1 MKPLRLSIKNFMNHK
16 SGDLD
21 LSTIQSALIVGKT
34 RNNDRISNGVGKS
47 TVFSAIEWVL
57 YNKVY
62 KSKLESVVR
71 DGSKK
76 CLVEFDFELE
86 NRTYRIHRS
95 RSDKGSTSLYL
106 YEKVGEIF
114 ESITQQT
121 PTQTEAKIAEIIKL
135 SHKAFQYSV
144 LFRQADLTGLSE
156 DGGSENKGTDRK
168 NLLKE
173 PMNLMRYS
181 KMEKAAQDNLKLEKN
196 ELAKIDAIISVLGS
210 PEDEK
215 TNAESLLNNCNIELS
230 NLINSLQLQKT
241 NLSSKKSELDEL
253 SAAIAASDSN
263 TQIILDNEKKS
274 LQKLERDLAATIAEH
289 SSLNKSFAQ
298 KQLKI
303 KEYSEQLSDT
313 ELKLSNLSEIDVV
326 ILLDD
331 EKRINAKLDEGTEKL
346 AEIKAK
352 INSLKFNI
360 PNTDKCNLCL
370 QDISH
375 SHRESIKEDIESK
388 LKELHEDLK
397 HVQGVLEKIK
407 TKRETIRNQL
417 SEAQK
422 NNNQIKLLKQQKVS
436 IKNLLDNSSLDSDL
450 VKIKELEER
459 VIRLGEEK
467 SDYQDKIKLL
477 EEKVKTSDTKE
488 LSAKLEKLKS
498 EVLLLERAINSSTLE
513 ISKLENNKSM
523 LQERILQKAKDIEK
537 LLEQKALRNGVV
549 RKVGI
554 AQIVYNAFSHKGI
567 PTFIINNVL
576 DELQLE
582 TNKALRE
589 LRPDLSIKFDSELN
603 FTYYRNN
610 QERTYHQLSY
620 GQHVYIALSL
630 KRGLSRVI
638 QKKLGVDIRM
648 LSFDEVDASLDEE
661 GLEAFTQ
668 AIKRW
673 QNEFTI
679 LVITHRKELKDKFS
693 HAIIVEEGDDGAEL
707 TLATSW

>member
-1 MKPLRLSIKNFMNHK
+1 
-16 SGDLD
+16 
-21 LSTIQSALIVGKT
+21 
-34 RNNDRISNGVGKS
+34 
-47 TVFSAIEWVL
+47 
-57 YNKVY
+57 
-62 KSKLESVVR
+62 
-71 DGSKK
+71 
-76 CLVEFDFELE
+76 
-86 NRTYRIHRS
+86 
-95 RSDKGSTSLYL
+95 
-106 YEKVGEIF
+106 
-114 ESITQQT
+114 
-121 PTQTEAKIAEIIKL
+121 
-135 SHKAFQYSV
+135 
-144 LFRQADLTGLSE
+144 
-156 DGGSENKGTDRK
+156 
-168 NLLKE
+168 
-173 PMNLMRYS
+173 
-181 KMEKAAQDNLKLEKN
+181 
-196 ELAKIDAIISVLGS
+196 
-210 PEDEK
+210 
-215 TNAESLLNNCNIELS
+215 
-230 NLINSLQLQKT
+230 
-241 NLSSKKSELDEL
+241 
-253 SAAIAASDSN
+253 
-263 TQIILDNEKKS
+263 
-274 LQKLERDLAATIAEH
+274 
-289 SSLNKSFAQ
+289 
-298 KQLKI
+298 
-303 KEYSEQLSDT
+303 
-313 ELKLSNLSEIDVV
+313 
-326 ILLDD
+326 
-331 EKRINAKLDEGTEKL
+331 
-346 AEIKAK
+346 
-352 INSLKFNI
+352 
-360 PNTDKCNLCL
+360 
-370 QDISH
+370 
-375 SHRESIKEDIESK
+375 
-388 LKELHEDLK
+388 
-397 HVQGVLEKIK
+397 
-407 TKRETIRNQL
+407 
-417 SEAQK
+417 
-422 NNNQIKLLKQQKVS
+422 
-436 IKNLLDNSSLDSDL
+436 
-450 VKIKELEER
+450 LEER

>member
-1 MKPLRLSIKNFMNHK
+1 MNHK

-407 TKRETIRNQL
+407 TKRETNRNQL

-610 QERTYHQLSY
+610 QERTYHQLSC

>member
-1 MKPLRLSIKNFMNHK
+1 MNHK